1 MLESDVG
8 DIVNATRQKSGSPV
22 IAAPVGGT
30 NVPPVTD
37 CAVVIVV
44 NGMDRDARLSQTAP
58 AAGDAVTTN
67 VLITAPIAAK

>member
-37 CAVVIVV
+37 CAAVIVV
-44 NGMDRDARLSQTAP
+44 NGMDRDARLSQTTA
-58 AAGDAVTTN
+58 AAGVVVTAS
-67 VLITAPIAAK
+67 VLITAPIATK